1 MPLALAYRPR
11 RFSELV
17 GQSHVTETLRN
28 ALRAGRVGSAYLFA
42 GPRGSGKTTAARL
55 LARAVNCTALEDGEP
70 CGRCDLCVSIQ
81 AGRSLD
87 VMEIDAASN
96 RGIEDVRELRERV
109 GYAAAE
115 GRRKVYVVDEVHML
129 SKDAFNALLKT
140 IEEPPPHVLF
150 VFATTDPQKVLPT
163 VLSRCQRFD
172 FKRIPAR
179 DVEARLR
186 EICAR
191 EGQAVTEEALFLLSR
206 KADGSLRDALSML
219 DQALALAG
227 AGAGPLDADAVREVL
242 GVAGLELYLE
252 AVEPMRRRDP
262 AAAVRF
268 VRKLVGEGVDLFDFY
283 AGLYGHLRDLMLFAL
298 PGGEALAETPDAFR
312 DAYREAAREIG
323 LEDLLRATAIL
334 TEHEFAFRGTSHPA
348 SLLEF
353 LLVRLA
359 LLDRTADVASLLD
372 EVRTGG
378 DGPSDG
384 GGVPVRTAAGGEPV
398 ARRGSPGG
406 AGRGRPAGG
415 VRERGPARSRAGS
428 AADDPS
434 RGAAAAADVESRTP
448 VGAYSPTASPADD
461 GPDAAAPRPAPA
473 AAAAAGGADPAE
485 GRDGRAAASGPM
497 VPVWQAVVDRVGRQ
511 RASLGG
517 MLAGLETP
525 ALEGDEL
532 VLRVP
537 GDRRFVAD
545 TLREPRNQR
554 LVEDAVAS
562 AWSGPRPLRLRVNAG
577 EAATPERPP
586 LRRLDR
592 NDPLVRR
599 ALEIFD
605 ADPVV

>member
-1 MPLALAYRPR
+1 VPLALAYRPR
-11 RFSELV
+11 RFAELV

-186 EICAR
+186 DICAR
-191 EGQAVTEEALFLLSR
+191 EGQAVTDEALFLLSR

-227 AGAGPLDADAVREVL
+227 AAAGPLDADTVREVL

-252 AVEPMRRRDP
+252 ATEPLRRRDP

-268 VRKLVGEGVDLFDFY
+268 VRKLVAEGVDLFDFY
-283 AGLYGHLRDLMLFAL
+283 AGLYDHLRNLMLFAL
-298 PGGEALAETPDAFR
+298 PGGEALAETPEAFR
-312 DAYREAAREIG
+312 EAYREAAREIG

-359 LLDRTADVASLLD
+359 LLDRTAEVAALLE
-372 EVRTGG
+372 EVKAGRDARPADGGARPVSGSGAG
-378 DGPSDG
+378 DGPAARRATG
-384 GGVPVRTAAGGEPV
+384 GGAPGRGRASAVREREP
-398 ARRGSPGG
+398 A
-406 AGRGRPAGG
+406 RGRPAD
-415 VRERGPARSRAGS
+415 AGEGRT
-428 AADDPS
+428 AA
-434 RGAAAAADVESRTP
+434 
-448 VGAYSPTASPADD
+448 PADD
-461 GPDAAAPRPAPA
+461 GPGAARAESPAGADAYGSVAAEAPAKADAAA
-473 AAAAAGGADPAE
+473 
-485 GRDGRAAASGPM
+485 GPM
-497 VPVWQAVVDRVGRQ
+497 APVWHDVVDRVARQ

-517 MLAGLETP
+517 ILAGLDAP
-525 ALEGDEL
+525 DVEGDEL

-562 AWSGPRPLRLRVNAG
+562 AWTGPRPLRLRVNAG
-577 EAATPERPP
+577 EPAASDRPP

-599 ALEIFD
+599 ALEVFD